1 MAAPG
6 REKTRSILKRQLD
19 TRERLWPGVSNERL
33 WYRRD
38 RDGFAS
44 VPRTMPLIMS
54 IMDDLSGKGFP
65 VGQTYLEMWCRL
77 FDECFLTLN
86 RPEELAFHSGF
97 SGQRAVR
104 TWKDRVRRIRD
115 LKFIDLKPGPLGELS
130 YALFWNPYHV
140 IRAHHETGEV
150 QEAKWTALMVRANEI
165 GATDINQKFEPP
177 ESATLAGGKSSVF
190 GALDEEIQ
198 F

>member
-1 MAAPG
+1 MAAHG

-19 TRERLWPGVSNERL
+19 TRQKLWPGIENDRL

-38 RDGFAS
+38 RDGFVS
-44 VPRTMPLIMS
+44 LPRTMPLMMN
-54 IMDDLSGKGFP
+54 IMDNLSGKGFP

-104 TWKDRVRRIRD
+104 TWRDRVRR
-115 LKFIDLKPGPLGELS
+115 LAQLGFIDIKPGPIGELS

-140 IRAHHETGEV
+140 IREHHAKGDV
-150 QEAKWTALMVRANEI
+150 PNAKWSALVVRANEI
-165 GATDINQKFEPP
+165 GAIDLDQKFERETPSP
-177 ESATLAGGKSSVF
+177 ASFAR
-190 GALDEEIQ
+190 DEMDDEMP

>member
-19 TRERLWPGVSNERL
+19 TREKLWPGVKNDRL

-65 VGQTYLEMWCRL
+65 VGQTYFEMWCRL

-97 SGQRAVR
+97 LGQRAVR
-104 TWKDRVRRIRD
+104 TWRDRVRR
-115 LKFIDLKPGPLGELS
+115 LANLEFIDVKPGPMGELS

-140 IRAHHETGEV
+140 IREHHAKGAVVET
-150 QEAKWTALMVRANEI
+150 KWSALVVRANEI
-165 GATDINQKFEPP
+165 GATDLDQKFEPAP
-177 ESATLAGGKSSVF
+177 PVSF
-190 GALDEEIQ
+190 DRDEMDDEIP